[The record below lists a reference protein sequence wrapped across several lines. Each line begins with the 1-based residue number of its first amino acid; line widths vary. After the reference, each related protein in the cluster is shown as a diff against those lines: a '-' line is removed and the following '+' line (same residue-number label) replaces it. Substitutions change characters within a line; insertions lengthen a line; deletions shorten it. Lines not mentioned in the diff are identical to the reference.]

1 MEDKDKEMTMED
13 KTMNTKDIQIEQL
26 KSTIEQ
32 LNNTIVNLM
41 TPKEEEVKVEDKPN
55 TDTQFLSW
63 LSNK

>member
-1 MEDKDKEMTMED
+1 MEDKDKEMIMD
-13 KTMNTKDIQIEQL
+13 NKDIQIEQL

-41 TPKEEEVKVEDKPN
+41 TPKEEEVKVEEKPN
-55 TDTQFLSW
+55 TDTLFLSW

>member
-1 MEDKDKEMTMED
+1 MEDKDKDIPMD
-13 KTMNTKDIQIEQL
+13 TKDIQIEQL

-41 TPKEEEVKVEDKPN
+41 TPKEEEVKVEEKPDTN
-55 TDTQFLSW
+55 TLFLSW

>member
-1 MEDKDKEMTMED
+1 MEDKEMTMD
-13 KTMNTKDIQIEQL
+13 NKDIQIEQL

-41 TPKEEEVKVEDKPN
+41 TPKEEEVKVEEKPN
-55 TDTQFLSW
+55 TDTLFLDW